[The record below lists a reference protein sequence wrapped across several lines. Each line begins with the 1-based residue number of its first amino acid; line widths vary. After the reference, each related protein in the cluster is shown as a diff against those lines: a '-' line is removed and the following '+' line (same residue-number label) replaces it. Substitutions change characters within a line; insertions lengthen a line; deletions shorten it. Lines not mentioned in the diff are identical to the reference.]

1 MANIAVNI
9 KRLRLQKG
17 ITQEAFAKTV
27 NVSRQAISSW
37 ETGRTQPD
45 IEMIGSLADALGV
58 SIEELIYGEKRN
70 IKIDDTEK
78 TYVSTATVV
87 LSILG
92 GFMLLAG
99 AILILVWS
107 WEHIPVVA
115 KTLFA
120 LVPMGLGIAFAV
132 YVIKKMKSDSFM
144 VEIGATACAVGNIIS
159 LVFINELFE
168 LELYGLHIA
177 VISLV
182 LVLPVIFIMKSV
194 AALTVYYGAAAFGL
208 SALWNYLYDA
218 YNWISDLDRL
228 YTVLLWTAL
237 LVGILFVYLNKNKLD
252 YARHRYAQCA
262 SIIVTLHFIYMTF
275 VYNGFINPFV
285 ALLTIFS
292 ICSIL
297 EKENDLTNPIYLF
310 GTLGST
316 VTLHLY
322 LILQGDYIGG
332 EPKEEI
338 PVIILSALAFAFAV
352 WKNKQHLKENLF
364 KKLQL
369 AIAVIG
375 AAFSAI
381 HSAAIYS
388 AYKEYAEATVLT
400 SRLDSASIFVFAT
413 CIFALAVVYIMQGLK
428 ESRLYPL
435 NLGFVSI
442 AALAIILLT
451 AFETD
456 MLIKGCVLLI
466 MGGILMFM
474 NLKITRKR
482 EKIKKADDVTEK
494 ASEIQE

>member
-78 TYVSTATVV
+78 AYVSTATIV

-132 YVIKKMKSDSFM
+132 YVLKKMKNDSFM

-159 LVFINELFE
+159 LIFINELFE
-168 LELYGLHIA
+168 LKLYGLHIA
-177 VISLV
+177 LIALV
-182 LVLPVIFIMKSV
+182 LVLPVMVVMKSV
-194 AALTVYYGAAAFGL
+194 SALTVYYGATAFGL
-208 SALWNYLYDA
+208 SSLWNYLYDA
-218 YNWISDLDRL
+218 YNWDSDLERP
-228 YTVLLWTAL
+228 YTILLWAAL
-237 LVGILFVYLNKNKLD
+237 LVGVLLLYLLRNKLD
-252 YARHRYAQCA
+252 YVRYRYAQCA
-262 SIIVTLHFIYMTF
+262 SIIITLHFIYMTF
-275 VYNGFINPFV
+275 AYNGFINPFV
-285 ALLTIFS
+285 ALLAMFS
-292 ICSIL
+292 ICCVI

-338 PVIILSALAFAFAV
+338 PVIILSALVFAFAV
-352 WKNKQHLKENLF
+352 WKNKEQLEENLF

-369 AIAVIG
+369 FIAVIG
-375 AAFSAI
+375 AVFSAI
-381 HSAAIYS
+381 HSAAYYS
-388 AYKEYAEATVLT
+388 AYKVSAEATALT

-413 CIFALAVVYIMQGLK
+413 CIFVLAVVYIMQGLK
-428 ESRLYPL
+428 ENRLYPL

-474 NLKITRKR
+474 NLKITKKRDAERKAKVA
-482 EKIKKADDVTEK
+482 EKEV
-494 ASEIQE
+494 SETQT

>member
-1 MANIAVNI
+1 MSNISVNI

-45 IEMIGSLADALGV
+45 IEMIGNLADALGV

-70 IKIDDTEK
+70 IKIDNTEK
-78 TYVSTATVV
+78 AYVSTATVV

-92 GFMLLAG
+92 GFMLIAG

-120 LVPMGLGIAFAV
+120 LVPMGIGIAFAV
-132 YVIKKMKSDSFM
+132 YVLKKMKNDSFM

-168 LELYGLHIA
+168 LKFYGLHIA
-177 VISLV
+177 LMALV
-182 LVLPVIFIMKSV
+182 LVLPVIIVMKSV
-194 AALTVYYGAAAFGL
+194 SALTVYYGATAFGL
-208 SALWNYLYDA
+208 ISLWDYLYEVYD
-218 YNWISDLDRL
+218 WDCDFERP
-228 YTVLLWTAL
+228 YTILLWAAV
-237 LVGILFVYLNKNKLD
+237 LVGVLFVYLLRNKLN
-252 YARHRYAQCA
+252 YVRYRYAQCA
-262 SIIVTLHFIYMTF
+262 SIIITLHYIYMTF
-275 VYNGFINPFV
+275 VYDGFINPFV
-285 ALLTIFS
+285 ALLSMFS
-292 ICSIL
+292 ICSVT

-338 PVIILSALAFAFAV
+338 PVIILSALALAFAA
-352 WKNKQHLKENLF
+352 WKNKENLKENLF

-369 AIAVIG
+369 AIVVIS

-381 HSAAIYS
+381 HSAAYYS
-388 AYKEYAEATVLT
+388 AYKVSSEATVLT
-400 SRLDSASIFVFAT
+400 SRLDLASIFVFTT

-428 ESRLYPL
+428 EGRLYPL

-442 AALAIILLT
+442 GALAIILLT

-474 NLKITRKR
+474 NMKITKKR
-482 EKIKKADDVTEK
+482 EAERKDKGTEK
-494 ASEIQE
+494 EVGETQT

>member
-400 SRLDSASIFVFAT
+400 SRLDSASIFVFAI